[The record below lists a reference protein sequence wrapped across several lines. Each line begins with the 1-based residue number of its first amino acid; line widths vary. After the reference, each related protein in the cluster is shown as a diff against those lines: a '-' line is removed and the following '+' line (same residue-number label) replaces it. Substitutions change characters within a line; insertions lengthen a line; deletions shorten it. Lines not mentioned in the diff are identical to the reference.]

1 MKYRSLKHWKY
12 ELLEEMRCYVNIA
25 GLSATENEYIQLRM
39 SATGDR
45 RMVLTIYPRYAWD
58 GPSGPTFDT
67 PTNMRASLFH
77 DALCQLINDS
87 LLDKKYRKYAD
98 ELLRTHMLE
107 DQLKDADGLLVI
119 YGAGG
124 KVLYQ
129 SKKKKGLK
137 RAISLR
143 WGRFRADGY
152 YKAVRAWSKLKGM

>member
-12 ELLEEMRCYVNIA
+12 ELLESMEIPVDIPQTAYSYPIEGKYIA
-25 GLSATENEYIQLRM
+25 LWDGL
-39 SATGDR
+39 
-45 RMVLTIYPRYAWD
+45 LTARDRYAWD

-77 DALCQLINDS
+77 DALCQLIGEG
-87 LLDKKYRKYAD
+87 LLGKKYRKYAD
-98 ELLRTHMLE
+98 ELLRTLMLE

-124 KVLYQ
+124 RVLYQ

-137 RAISLR
+137 RAIYLR
-143 WGRFRADGY
+143 WGRFRANSY
-152 YKAVRAWSKLKGM
+152 YNVVRAYSRLKGM